1 MTRTAIAIAAVV
13 LRRPAVLVGR
23 VVAVRAYVRPW
34 VRLDVELSDGT
45 GTVILRF
52 MGRTEIAG
60 LVPEVRLRVEGT
72 PSMEDEA
79 IVMLNPNYVFVPDEA
94 QSE

>member
-1 MTRTAIAIAAVV
+1 MTRTAIAAVV

-34 VRLDVELSDGT
+34 VRLHVELSDGT
-45 GTVILRF
+45 
-52 MGRTEIAG
+52 EIAG
-60 LVPEVRLRVEGT
+60 LAPGVRLRVEGI
-72 PSMEDEA
+72 PSIENET
-79 IVMLNPNYVFVPDEA
+79 IIMLNPHYVFVPDEA

>member
-1 MTRTAIAIAAVV
+1 MTRTAIAAVV
-13 LRRPAVLVGR
+13 LRRPTVLVGR

-34 VRLDVELSDGT
+34 VRLHVELSDGT
-45 GTVILRF
+45 GTLTLRF

-60 LVPEVRLRVEGT
+60 LAPGVRLRVEGT
-72 PSMEDEA
+72 PSMEDET
-79 IVMLNPNYVFVPDEA
+79 IVMLNPHYVFVPDEA